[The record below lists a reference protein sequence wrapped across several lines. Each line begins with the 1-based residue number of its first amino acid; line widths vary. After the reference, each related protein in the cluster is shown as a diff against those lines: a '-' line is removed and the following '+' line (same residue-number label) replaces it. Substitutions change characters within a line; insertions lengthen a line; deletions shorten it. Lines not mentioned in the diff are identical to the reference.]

1 MQYQTEYRISEAQ
14 LRSKFRKHAHD
25 FGIVGHCNA
34 QSLAE
39 FKSAI
44 EALLEDSNVKVIV
57 GTFRRHRPVI
67 YYFEP
72 NTRLTVMLSVGSSV
86 SCKRNGFWKPGTL
99 EVAEAEIL
107 KVNH

>member
-1 MQYQTEYRISEAQ
+1 MQYQTEYRISELQ
-14 LRSKFRKHAHD
+14 LCKKFDKHAHD
-25 FGIVGHCNA
+25 FGILGHCNA

-44 EALLEDSNVKVIV
+44 EALLQDSNVKVIV

-72 NTRLTVMLSVGSSV
+72 NTRLTIMLSDTGDFV
-86 SCKRNGFWKPGTL
+86 SGWKLSLMQEKWLL
-99 EVAEAEIL
+99 ETGNL
-107 KVNH
+107 GGG